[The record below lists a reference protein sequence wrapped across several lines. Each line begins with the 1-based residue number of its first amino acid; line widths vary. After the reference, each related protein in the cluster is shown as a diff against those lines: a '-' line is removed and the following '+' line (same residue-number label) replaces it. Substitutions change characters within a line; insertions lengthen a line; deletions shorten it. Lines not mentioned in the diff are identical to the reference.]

1 MQVAYTVSDP
11 KFAQERHRYPRF
23 FRMVPLTEQIADEY
37 VELIKRL
44 GWTRVAVISYDD
56 DFNIN
61 VSTVAI

>member
-1 MQVAYTVSDP
+1 
-11 KFAQERHRYPRF
+11 
-23 FRMVPLTEQIADEY
+23 MVPLTEQIADEY